1 MAVITTQNHG
11 ETRSVCL
18 LVVLGSCKNR
28 ENIYLSKTIRKMYTI
43 QPIQRMSRSFG
54 RLEKPE
60 KETIHSGQFMVSDFE
75 AEEQDD
81 EENVAV
87 PIPETTDTK
96 SIVALVPVRSRDT
109 FNHEENRIKQQP
121 PPTIDTSLSK
131 LFQCMSLAYK

>member
-1 MAVITTQNHG
+1 
-11 ETRSVCL
+11 
-18 LVVLGSCKNR
+18 
-28 ENIYLSKTIRKMYTI
+28 MYAI
-43 QPIQRMSRSFG
+43 QPIQRMSRGLG

-87 PIPETTDTK
+87 PIPESTDNK

-109 FNHEENRIKQQP
+109 FNFEENKKKQQP
-121 PPTIDTSLSK
+121 PLAIDTSLSK

>member
-1 MAVITTQNHG
+1 
-11 ETRSVCL
+11 
-18 LVVLGSCKNR
+18 
-28 ENIYLSKTIRKMYTI
+28 MYTI
-43 QPIQRMSRSFG
+43 QPMQRMSRGLG

-75 AEEQDD
+75 ADEQDD

-96 SIVALVPVRSRDT
+96 TIVALVPVRSRDT
-109 FNHEENRIKQQP
+109 QNYEENKRKQQQLA
-121 PPTIDTSLSK
+121 IDTSLSK